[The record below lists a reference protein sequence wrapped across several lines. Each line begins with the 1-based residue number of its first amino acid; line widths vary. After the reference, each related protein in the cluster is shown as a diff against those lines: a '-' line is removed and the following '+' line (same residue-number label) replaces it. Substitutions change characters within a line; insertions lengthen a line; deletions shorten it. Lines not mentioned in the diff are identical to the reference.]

1 MSYRDQL
8 RPILSRDEG
17 VCTKPYRDTVGKLT
31 VGVGRNLDDV
41 GLSQDEIGLMLEND
55 INRAE
60 ASARRLVPSFDMLT
74 DARKCVVVSMAFN
87 MGEAA
92 LSGFKNTLASIN
104 SGRWAAAAMGMRQSK
119 WACQVGQRA
128 ERLAKMME
136 QG

>member
-17 VCTKPYRDTVGKLT
+17 VCTRAYRDTVGKLT
-31 VGVGRNLDDV
+31 IGVGRNLDDV
-41 GLSQDEIGLMLEND
+41 GLSSDEIGLLLEND
-55 INRAE
+55 IGRAE
-60 ASARRLVPSFDMLT
+60 ASARRLVPAFDALS

-87 MGEAA
+87 MGEAKFA
-92 LSGFKNTLASIN
+92 GFKNTLSAIN
-104 SGRWAAAAMGMRQSK
+104 SGRWQEAAQGMRQSK
-119 WACQVGQRA
+119 WATQVGQRA